1 MATLTETQTVT
12 AGGTTD
18 YWVVKTELD
27 TDTGIK
33 KTTVVD
39 QNGNLVIR
47 QFGSVGTPEKVQTNL
62 AAINQSSVD
71 NATKELINQ
80 SISVVGAQSSSL
92 SAQYN
97 QLDPSANN
105 KNNADGKTSSVQTG
119 PAVGAQNNET
129 ESQNS
134 EYTASGGAQDDNPGL
149 NETETQNT
157 EFTATNSNGTINNA
171 GTENTGTNT
180 TGATNA
186 SGANPNRRLFN
197 PLSQFASY
205 TYNLS
210 LYMITPE
217 AYDAFVLSGRR
228 NIYALNSGNTNNGPN
243 QAAGVYIIAQSG
255 GINKNENRAPG
266 FQFDFYIDDLVIK
279 TATNAKN
286 TGSSTN
292 TTAIKFKIYE
302 PYGFSFIT
310 NLKKTQDALQKYME
324 STGRSQKG
332 LKNPLRQFYVLGLR
346 FVGYDKEGNVV
357 TSKDAGKTI
366 DQNANERGVF
376 ENFYDIAITSMKF
389 KISGPLVVYDIE
401 AAPISTKEG
410 FGKKRGLIDLGANFE
425 AANAKEAIEKIIAK
439 LNKDQQDLVG
449 KGIGKPDVY
458 KVDYLGDMSEKL
470 TKASMINPADL
481 DKYRWGGSGAN
492 TTEEV
497 SDISGEKLEPVV
509 SKRQLSFQGTTPILQ
524 AINQVIA
531 QSSYLLDALKVIYTN
546 TTEPNQDENTENEV
560 IPPSNNNVRWYNLSA
575 QISKA
580 EWDEVRSDFALNI
593 TYIISPYE
601 TPVLQNAY
609 SRPGIKYYGPHKR
622 YEYWYTGQNSEIIS
636 YEQILNTAYFNVALK
651 PKVSGD
657 GGKGGNAD
665 IPLKANQRTSQPRI
679 GELNEG
685 MEAQNSYLTNLF
697 DPGSYA
703 EAKMTILGDPDF
715 LIYDSE
721 STSDVQSVY
730 NKFYGTNRFTIKA
743 NGGQVFVEVD
753 FKEAIDYNNEKGIMD
768 INQKILFW
776 DYPEDIAKVVKGV
789 SYMLLFVQST
799 FSKGKFTQ
807 TLDLSINTF
816 PDNKKEGKQTSSQAR
831 VREVDNAI
839 DQAGASQ
846 GGNSTTGTSGLLPDP
861 RAESW
866 NNDGPGEIGTPG
878 KVQLQN
884 NQLYSDDDQGGGST
898 LGKPGY

>member
-1 MATLTETQTVT
+1 MATTTIGAYTYTTTGSNNIIVSGPGMPRV
-12 AGGTTD
+12 GGD
-18 YWVVKTELD
+18 L
-27 TDTGIK
+27 
-33 KTTVVD
+33 
-39 QNGNLVIR
+39 GNL
-47 QFGSVGTPEKVQTNL
+47 SNLSGTAFLQLASSPNLSPEAQEAMRAIANTGEWTQIKAGL
-62 AAINQSSVD
+62 APTA
-71 NATKELINQ
+71 
-80 SISVVGAQSSSL
+80 
-92 SAQYN
+92 
-97 QLDPSANN
+97 PNN
-105 KNNADGKTSSVQTG
+105 ENNADGKTSSEQSG

-134 EYTASGGAQDDNPGL
+134 QYLAQGGAQDDNPAPNQTGV
-149 NETETQNT
+149 
-157 EFTATNSNGTINNA
+157 NA
-171 GTENTGTNT
+171 AT

-186 SGANPNRRLFN
+186 DGSVNTSGTTNDGVNTSGATNAKDNSPNRRTFN
-197 PLSQFASY
+197 PLSKFASY
-205 TYNLS
+205 TYNIS

-217 AYDAFVLSGRR
+217 AYDAFILSGRR
-228 NIYALNSGNTNNGPN
+228 NIYALNSGNNTGPN

-255 GINKNENRAPG
+255 GINATENRAPG
-266 FQFDFYIDDLVIK
+266 FKFDYYIDDLVIK

-292 TTAIKFKIYE
+292 TTTIKFKIYE
-302 PYGFSFIT
+302 PYGFSFVT

-346 FVGYDKEGNVV
+346 FTGYDQSGNVV
-357 TSKDAGKTI
+357 VGKDAGKTI
-366 DQNANERGVF
+366 DQNASERGVF

-389 KISGPLVVYDIE
+389 KISGPMVTYDIE

-425 AANAKEAIEKIIAK
+425 AGTAKEAIENLIAK

-458 KVDYLGDMSEKL
+458 KIDYIGDMSDRL
-470 TKASMINPADL
+470 TKASIINPADL
-481 DKYRWGGSGAN
+481 DKYRWGSSGAK
-492 TTEEV
+492 TVEEV
-497 SDISGEKLEPVV
+497 SDIRGEKIPPN
-509 SKRQLSFQGTTPILQ
+509 SQKRQLTFQGTTPILQ
-524 AINQVIA
+524 AINQIIS
-531 QSSYLLDALKVIYTN
+531 QSSYLLDALKVVYTN
-546 TTEPNQDENTENEV
+546 NTEPNSDENTDEEE
-560 IPPSNNNVRWYNLSA
+560 IPGGDKNVRWYNLSA
-575 QISKA
+575 TISKA

-593 TYIISPYE
+593 TYVISPYE

-609 SRPGIKYYGPHKR
+609 TNPGIKYYGPHKR

-636 YEQILNTAYFNVALK
+636 YEQVLNTAYFNVALK
-651 PKVSGD
+651 PNVSGD

-721 STSDVQSVY
+721 ATSSVQTVY
-730 NKFYGTNRFTIKA
+730 DKFYGTNRFTIKA
-743 NGGQVFVEVD
+743 NGGQVFIEVD

-789 SYMLLFVQST
+789 SYMVLFVQSNFT
-799 FSKGKFTQ
+799 KGKFTQ
-807 TLDLSINTF
+807 NLDLTINTF
-816 PDNKKEGKQTSSQAR
+816 PDNKKTGKQTTSQAR
-831 VREVDNAI
+831 VREVDNSI
-839 DQAGASQ
+839 EQ
-846 GGNSTTGTSGLLPDP
+846 GGTSKGGSSTTGTAGLLPDP

-878 KVQLQN
+878 KVQIQPV
-884 NQLYSDDDQGGGST
+884 QLSNDDDQGGSI